1 MIKSTPILYKWR
13 NKIMIG
19 KIKQN
24 YNCVK
29 HKSACNIK
37 DKSKIGSSYF
47 FADDFDN
54 DDDDGMMIS

>member
-1 MIKSTPILYKWR
+1 
-13 NKIMIG
+13 MIG